1 MFLFHFTINETLTY
15 EVDKIRVV
23 FPTNLT
29 DLAMVND
36 EDYCTLVTCT
46 PYGINAHRLL
56 VRGHRISNVDGDVK
70 LVADALQIKP
80 LLVALIVALILAI
93 PVLLGLILF
102 TYVSTS
108 SFIQKRKVNF
118 KEYDGLNYRMDGL
131 HAQVVS
137 AMGEDMKR
145 I

>member
-1 MFLFHFTINETLTY
+1 MFHFTINETLTY
-15 EVDKIRVV
+15 EVDQIRVV

-80 LLVALIVALILAI
+80 LLVALILVI

-118 KEYDGLNYRMDGL
+118 EEYDGLNYRMDGL

-137 AMGEDMKR
+137 SMGEDMKR

>member
-1 MFLFHFTINETLTY
+1 MFHFIINETLTY
-15 EVDKIRVV
+15 EVDQIRVV

-29 DLAMVND
+29 DLTMVND
-36 EDYCTLVTCT
+36 EDYCTLETCT

-56 VRGHRISNVDGDVK
+56 VRGHRISNVDKDVK

-80 LLVALIVALILAI
+80 LLVALILAI

-108 SFIQKRKVNF
+108 FHLSKSGK
-118 KEYDGLNYRMDGL
+118 
-131 HAQVVS
+131 
-137 AMGEDMKR
+137 
-145 I
+145 

>member
-1 MFLFHFTINETLTY
+1 MLH
-15 EVDKIRVV
+15 DVV
-23 FPTNLT
+23 QRKKF
-29 DLAMVND
+29 
-36 EDYCTLVTCT
+36 YTLVLQKCLT
-46 PYGINAHRLL
+46 R
-56 VRGHRISNVDGDVK
+56 SVDGDVK
-70 LVADALQIKP
+70 LVADTLQIKP
-80 LLVALIVALILAI
+80 LLVALILAI

-118 KEYDGLNYRMDGL
+118 EEYDGLNYRMDGL

>member
-1 MFLFHFTINETLTY
+1 
-15 EVDKIRVV
+15 
-23 FPTNLT
+23 
-29 DLAMVND
+29 MVND

-46 PYGINAHRLL
+46 PYEINAHRLL

-80 LLVALIVALILAI
+80 LLVALIIAI

-108 SFIQKRKVNF
+108 LFIQKRKVNF
-118 KEYDGLNYRMDGL
+118 EEYDGLNYRMDGL

-137 AMGEDMKR
+137 SMGEDMKR

>member
-1 MFLFHFTINETLTY
+1 
-15 EVDKIRVV
+15 
-23 FPTNLT
+23 
-29 DLAMVND
+29 MVND
-36 EDYCTLVTCT
+36 EDYCTLETCT

-56 VRGHRISNVDGDVK
+56 VPGHRISNVDGDVK

-80 LLVALIVALILAI
+80 LLVALILAI

-118 KEYDGLNYRMDGL
+118 EEYDGLNYRMDGL

>member
-1 MFLFHFTINETLTY
+1 MFHFTINETLTY
-15 EVDKIRVV
+15 EVDQIRVV

-46 PYGINAHRLL
+46 PYEINAHRLL

-70 LVADALQIKP
+70 LVADALQIK
-80 LLVALIVALILAI
+80 LLLVALILAI

-118 KEYDGLNYRMDGL
+118 EEYDGLNYRMDGL

>member
-1 MFLFHFTINETLTY
+1 M
-15 EVDKIRVV
+15 
-23 FPTNLT
+23 
-29 DLAMVND
+29 
-36 EDYCTLVTCT
+36 
-46 PYGINAHRLL
+46 
-56 VRGHRISNVDGDVK
+56 K

-80 LLVALIVALILAI
+80 LLVALILAI

-118 KEYDGLNYRMDGL
+118 EEYDGLNYRMDGL

>member
-1 MFLFHFTINETLTY
+1 
-15 EVDKIRVV
+15 
-23 FPTNLT
+23 
-29 DLAMVND
+29 MVND

-46 PYGINAHRLL
+46 PYGINARLLL

-80 LLVALIVALILAI
+80 LLVALILAI

-118 KEYDGLNYRMDGL
+118 EEYDGLNYRMRGL

-137 AMGEDMKR
+137 AMVEDMKT